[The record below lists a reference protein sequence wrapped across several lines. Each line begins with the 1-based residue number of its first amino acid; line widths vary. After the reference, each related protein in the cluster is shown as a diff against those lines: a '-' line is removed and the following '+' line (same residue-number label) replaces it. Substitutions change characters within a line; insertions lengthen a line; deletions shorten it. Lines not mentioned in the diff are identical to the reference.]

1 MQTAKKTRAYNARPP
16 VLRLVPKTVPPKT
29 KATEEL
35 RSIAIEDACLIAASR
50 DANGWLMARWLREVD
65 QRTYRIDVV
74 RDLFGEVVLIKQW
87 GRRGYRS
94 GGAQE
99 IRLGSAPS
107 EEDMTKAIFDV
118 CLRRLK
124 RGYHLRVDLLE
135 IPVADQDFGEL
146 SEEDLQ
152 SLQELLVH

>member
-1 MQTAKKTRAYNARPP
+1 MP
-16 VLRLVPKTVPPKT
+16 VLRLVPKAEPSMSMAAGKT
-29 KATEEL
+29 ATLEEL

-50 DANGWLMARWLREVD
+50 DANGWLMARWFREKD
-65 QRTYRIDVV
+65 QRTYRIDMV

-87 GRRGYRS
+87 GRRGYRR

-99 IRLGSAPS
+99 LLLGTAPS

-135 IPVADQDFGEL
+135 IPETEQDFGEL

>member
-1 MQTAKKTRAYNARPP
+1 MQTVKKARDCNSAP
-16 VLRLVPKTVPPKT
+16 VLRLVPKTVPSKA

-35 RSIAIEDACLIAASR
+35 RSIATEDACLIAASR
-50 DANGWLMARWLREVD
+50 DTNGWLMARWFREVD
-65 QRTYRIDVV
+65 QRTYRIDVL
-74 RDLFGEVVLIKQW
+74 RDLFGEMVLIKQW
-87 GRRGYRS
+87 GRRGYRNGS
-94 GGAQE
+94 AQE

-107 EEDMTKAIFDV
+107 EEEVVMAIFDV

-135 IPVADQDFGEL
+135 IPEAEQDFGEL
-146 SEEDLQ
+146 SEEDIQ